1 MKPTIGRIVHYQAF
15 GTPGGEY
22 KAEPRAAVVTA
33 VGVTIE
39 STRDGVVHSETTLSL
54 CVLNPTGMFFN
65 ASVSEDASA
74 EPRGGTWHWPPRE
87 PTT

>member
-54 CVLNPTGMFFN
+54 CVLNPTGMFFTT
-65 ASVSEDASA
+65 SVRFSETPEA
-74 EPRGGTWHWPPRE
+74 GCWNWPPRIA
-87 PTT
+87 